1 MVRKRKI
8 FTLVWGFL
16 LGSLCFAK
24 QTLDETLFLVSVDI
38 ASKCEPREII
48 AILDFSCETKDM
60 GSYINGQLIS
70 LVSQNSNL
78 SIVTRQ
84 HMDKIEDELKFQ
96 SSGFVSDSTALSI
109 GERLGAH
116 VIIFGS
122 LEELDNKYL
131 LQVKMLEV
139 SKGTYALFKTY
150 EINRSAKT
158 EQLLRHAA
166 TVYKS
171 SLGIIAEVNKNSV
184 TYVSPAAGVYFD
196 YNVLRQLSFG
206 IKAAVS
212 YDVADSSNSTISVEP
227 LAFVRWYAVSPS
239 GEPGAGLFVEGQCGP
254 ELLFVN
260 SSFHSALSMGLS
272 IGFRIPFEHLYVEPY
287 IRGGFPYL
295 FGAGF
300 GLGARF

>member
-1 MVRKRKI
+1 MKKKI
-8 FTLVWGFL
+8 CILAVAVIFA
-16 LGSLCFAK
+16 SHCFAK
-24 QTLDETLFLVSVDI
+24 QNLDESLLLVGQDI
-38 ASKCEPREII
+38 VLKCPPKEIV
-48 AILDFSCETKDM
+48 AILGFSSETKEMD
-60 GSYINGQLIS
+60 SYINDQ
-70 LVSQNSNL
+70 LVSILTDANL
-78 SIVTRQ
+78 RVVTRL
-84 HMDKIEDELKFQ
+84 HMDKIEKELKFQ
-96 SSGFVSDSTALSI
+96 SSGVVSESTALSI

-116 VIIFGS
+116 LIIFGS
-122 LEELDNKYL
+122 LAELDNKYM
-131 LQVKMLEV
+131 LQVKMLDV
-139 SKGTYALFKTY
+139 AHGTYALVKTY

-158 EQLLRHAA
+158 EQLLHHAA

-300 GLGARF
+300 GLGVRF